1 MKCRFLLVLLLA
13 WCASAVAES
22 REARVEVCF
31 NYGCLSRW
39 PVVFEPLRLD
49 GVLLM
54 LERAESAA
62 GERQLLAL
70 AIGELYAQ
78 AAEQTPIGRD
88 RGGNYA
94 DDTAFG
100 RMDCIDH
107 STTTTAFL
115 KLLEQRGGLRWHRV
129 LEPARR
135 VRGVVFQHFSA
146 VIEELPVAAQGQQE
160 PSRYVVDSWFVD
172 NGKPAVILPLDAWME
187 GEGPDVE

>member
-39 PVVFEPLRLD
+39 PVVFEPMRLD

-160 PSRYVVDSWFVD
+160 PLPRYVVDSWFVD

-187 GEGPDVE
+187 GEGPDV

>member
-1 MKCRFLLVLLLA
+1 MKRRFLLVLLCT
-13 WCASAVAES
+13 WCAIAAAES

-39 PVVFEPLRLD
+39 PVVFEPLRLG

-54 LERAESAA
+54 LERANSAA
-62 GERQLLAL
+62 EERQLLAL
-70 AIGELYAQ
+70 AIGELYAL

-94 DDTAFG
+94 DDAAFG

-115 KLLEQRGGLRWHRV
+115 KLLVQRGGLHWHRV
-129 LEPARR
+129 LEPVRR

-146 VIEELPVAAQGQQE
+146 AIEELPVAAQGQQE
-160 PSRYVVDSWFVD
+160 PPRYVVDSWFVD